1 MSAPVMKRE
10 TEERRHTSVFAE
22 RESELER
29 NAARMPRPLEGEYP
43 FLMGIKDGAI
53 YPYTREM
60 AERSDLVVGCYN
72 LEGSQDPED
81 WERGYDPRAVESEA
95 EKRAKRITEV
105 KGVSAAERKA
115 WEAAERKR
123 IREELEADLRAKM
136 EKEIRAEMTNKGKG
150 KVEPEP
156 TEPAKAPTDK
166 PAKKAT
172 AKKPSTTK
180 NTTVVQAEKVATE
193 PVKATD
199 EEVTEKSLADDV
211 AGILKS

>member
-22 RESELER
+22 RESDLER
-29 NAARMPRPLEGEYP
+29 NTARMPRPLEGEYP

-136 EKEIRAEMTNKGKG
+136 EKEIRAEKANKGKG

-156 TEPAKAPTDK
+156 TEPAK

-180 NTTVVQAEKVATE
+180 NTTVEQAEKVATE

-211 AGILKS
+211 ADILKS

>member
-43 FLMGIKDGAI
+43 FLMGIKDGVI

-136 EKEIRAEMTNKGKG
+136 EKEIRAEMANKDKG

-156 TEPAKAPTDK
+156 TEPAKAPT
-166 PAKKAT
+166 AKKAT

-180 NTTVVQAEKVATE
+180 NTTVEQAEKVTTE

>member
-136 EKEIRAEMTNKGKG
+136 EKEIRAEMANKGKG

-156 TEPAKAPTDK
+156 TEPAKAPT
-166 PAKKAT
+166 AKKAT

-180 NTTVVQAEKVATE
+180 NTTVEQAEKVTTE